1 MNRPLKITSHF
12 DGKKIFIPEMEM
24 KITNNFFKNRFHEK
38 NYEKITGPF
47 LNYSLKEAPIKIKF
61 LFKSSLT
68 TNLQEFEARIPETC
82 VTLNSPSEFANL
94 SA

>member
-12 DGKKIFIPEMEM
+12 DGKKIFIPETEM

-47 LNYSLKEAPIKIKF
+47 
-61 LFKSSLT
+61 FKSF
-68 TNLQEFEARIPETC
+68 FERSS
-82 VTLNSPSEFANL
+82 NKN
-94 SA
+94 